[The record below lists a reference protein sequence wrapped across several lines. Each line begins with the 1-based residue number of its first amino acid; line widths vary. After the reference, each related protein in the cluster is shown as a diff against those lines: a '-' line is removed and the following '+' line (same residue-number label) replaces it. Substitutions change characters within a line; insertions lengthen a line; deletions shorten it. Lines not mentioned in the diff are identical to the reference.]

1 MSPIYCR
8 SNYSP
13 RRAVLRLLRI
23 LADIV
28 IIALFA
34 YTVYGAATAEET
46 AKQLTREQFR
56 NDQLE
61 LRIRDLEKENR
72 LLQQDVAILYNIN
85 NLGDY
90 CSPKEE

>member
-1 MSPIYCR
+1 MSPIYCK

-13 RRAVLRLLRI
+13 RRAVLRTLRI
-23 LADIV
+23 IVDIA

-46 AKQLTREQFR
+46 AKQLTREQLYT
-56 NDQLE
+56 DQLE

-72 LLQQDVAILYNIN
+72 LLQQDVAVLHSILII
-85 NLGDY
+85 GDY
-90 CSPKEE
+90 TIPEE

>member
-1 MSPIYCR
+1 MNRVYCR

-13 RRAVLRLLRI
+13 RRAVLCLLRI
-23 LADIV
+23 FIDLA

-34 YTVYGAATAEET
+34 YTIYGAATAEET
-46 AKQLTREQFR
+46 AKQLTREQLYTE
-56 NDQLE
+56 QLE

-90 CSPKEE
+90 CPIKEE

>member
-13 RRAVLRLLRI
+13 RRAVLRILRLI
-23 LADIV
+23 VDIT

-46 AKQLTREQFR
+46 AKQLTREQLYT
-56 NDQLE
+56 DQLE
-61 LRIRDLEKENR
+61 LRIRDLEKEHR
-72 LLQQDVAILYNIN
+72 LLQQDVAVLHNILVI
-85 NLGDY
+85 GDY
-90 CSPKEE
+90 TIPEE

>member
-1 MSPIYCR
+1 MNQIYCK

-23 LADIV
+23 LIDLA

-46 AKQLTREQFR
+46 AKQLAQEQLYTE
-56 NDQLE
+56 QLE
-61 LRIRDLEKENR
+61 LRILDLEKENR
-72 LLQQDVAILYNIN
+72 LLQQDVAILHNI
-85 NLGDY
+85 LIIGDY
-90 CSPKEE
+90 CPTKEE

>member
-1 MSPIYCR
+1 MSRVYCR

-13 RRAVLRLLRI
+13 RRAVLRILRLI
-23 LADIV
+23 VDIT

-46 AKQLTREQFR
+46 AKQLTREQLYT
-56 NDQLE
+56 DQLE

-72 LLQQDVAILYNIN
+72 LLQQDVAILHNI
-85 NLGDY
+85 LIIGDY
-90 CSPKEE
+90 TIPEE

>member
-13 RRAVLRLLRI
+13 RRAVLHTLRI
-23 LADIV
+23 IVDIA

-46 AKQLTREQFR
+46 AKQLTREQLYTE
-56 NDQLE
+56 QLE

-72 LLQQDVAILYNIN
+72 LLQQDVAVLHNILII
-85 NLGDY
+85 GDY
-90 CSPKEE
+90 TIPEE

>member
-1 MSPIYCR
+1 MSRVYCR

-23 LADIV
+23 LADIA

-34 YTVYGAATAEET
+34 YTVYGAAIAEET

-90 CSPKEE
+90 CLPREE

>member
-1 MSPIYCR
+1 MNLIYCR
-8 SNYSP
+8 SNYNP

-23 LADIV
+23 LVDIA

-34 YTVYGAATAEET
+34 YTVYGASTAEET

-56 NDQLE
+56 NEQLE

-72 LLQQDVAILYNIN
+72 LLQQDVAVLHNILII
-85 NLGDY
+85 GDY
-90 CSPKEE
+90 TIPEE

>member
-1 MSPIYCR
+1 MNRVYCR

-13 RRAVLRLLRI
+13 HRAVLQILRI
-23 LADIV
+23 FIDLA

-34 YTVYGAATAEET
+34 YTIYGAATAEET
-46 AKQLTREQFR
+46 AKQLAREQLYTE
-56 NDQLE
+56 QLE

-90 CSPKEE
+90 CPTKEE

>member
-13 RRAVLRLLRI
+13 RRAVLRILRI
-23 LADIV
+23 LVDIA

-46 AKQLTREQFR
+46 SKQLTREQLYTE
-56 NDQLE
+56 QLE

-72 LLQQDVAILYNIN
+72 LLQQDVAILHNI
-85 NLGDY
+85 LIIGEY
-90 CSPKEE
+90 TIPEE

>member
-8 SNYSP
+8 SNYSM
-13 RRAVLRLLRI
+13 RRAVLRTLRI
-23 LADIV
+23 LVDIA

-46 AKQLTREQFR
+46 AKQLTREQLYTE
-56 NDQLE
+56 QLE

-72 LLQQDVAILYNIN
+72 LLQQDVAILHNVLII
-85 NLGDY
+85 GDY
-90 CSPKEE
+90 TIPEE

>member
-13 RRAVLRLLRI
+13 RRAVLRILRLI
-23 LADIV
+23 VDIT

-34 YTVYGAATAEET
+34 YTVYGAFTAEET
-46 AKQLTREQFR
+46 AKQLTREQLYT
-56 NDQLE
+56 DQLE

-72 LLQQDVAILYNIN
+72 LLQQDVAILHNI
-85 NLGDY
+85 LIIGDY
-90 CSPKEE
+90 TIPEE